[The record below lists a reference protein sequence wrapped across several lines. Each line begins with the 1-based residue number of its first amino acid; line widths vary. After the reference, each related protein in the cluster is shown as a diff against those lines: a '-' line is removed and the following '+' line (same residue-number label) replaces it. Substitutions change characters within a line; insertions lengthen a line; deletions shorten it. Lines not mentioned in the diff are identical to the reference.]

1 MSYKNFT
8 KLFKIF
14 SITTKLRFLP
24 SLDLLSFVKS
34 TFHIIVAV
42 LWINFIT
49 LLLPFLN
56 ACLQLLKNF
65 QLNLKI
71 FWEKVSLCNLSLSGI
86 HRVAIHELKKSACIC
101 LPRMGMKGV

>member
-1 MSYKNFT
+1 MIVAYCRKLYLWQTLFEVLKFLQTVNMSYKNFT

-14 SITTKLRFLP
+14 LIITKLRFLP

-71 FWEKVSLCNLSLSGI
+71 F
-86 HRVAIHELKKSACIC
+86 
-101 LPRMGMKGV
+101 